1 MTVAATPAK
10 AGPYVCDGVQTDF
23 PFAFRALEA
32 SHIAVYIGDEQVTT
46 GFTVELAET
55 GGTVRFTIAPG
66 SGKSLAILRAT
77 PFDQQTDIQDNQ
89 AFLPEIVETALDKL
103 TMLVQ
108 QLKEEL
114 SRCVKIA
121 VASGEKPESVIAMIL
136 GAKDMALDSA
146 STAAS
151 AAAACSSA
159 QLTIA
164 TIWSEITGNSAS
176 AEAAI
181 EALREAWEA
190 AGSVSAAAEAGKA
203 SVNEASLAAVEYA
216 KGQIQES
223 QEASI
228 GVLSA
233 TTKSRKEEL
242 LALIAETVGAEGT
255 VAAAVAAAQEAKE
268 AAEAET
274 GKIETISAAAQTSI
288 SAAVATADQKR
299 QQAQAAATEA
309 AAQAEQAGDSAA
321 EAYSYIASTLANR
334 NAAEAAKAAAE
345 AAKAD
350 AQAAAGSASEAANAS
365 VTAHDASLNA
375 HPSGFAKLTTT
386 GADAVRMKYGGYGVL
401 LRNDGGSFHLL
412 LTNANDADGVW
423 NSLRPLSIHMD
434 TGKLDSNGVSTYNG
448 IVFSKQLILSGL
460 DSSIL
465 GETVFKDKNDVNV
478 GVLRVWQASDGRKE
492 IGMFINDSMGANG
505 GYISFVANGGIYYSY
520 MSVCNGFDTEIARC
534 DWVKNQISAN
544 ISKSPGYPNYSGAVD
559 LTSAYVSGWTADRT
573 GWLYFKPKY
582 TSVGIWINGALVSRK
597 EDTTFASW
605 FGPIRSGNR
614 IVATSGYT
622 SYDESKAAAAVEI
635 MIFFPNV

>member
-1 MTVAATPAK
+1 MTLQSSVSRVVYQ
-10 AGPYVCDGVQTDF
+10 GDGEQKEF
-23 PFAFRALEA
+23 PIPFRFLKDG
-32 SHIAVYIGDEQVTT
+32 HIAVFHPKGLYASGTDYEVSGESVVFHTAPSGAIAVLRMVPFVQESDYVPNGDVP
-46 GFTVELAET
+46 AET
-55 GGTVRFTIAPG
+55 LER
-66 SGKSLAILRAT
+66 
-77 PFDQQTDIQDNQ
+77 N
-89 AFLPEIVETALDKL
+89 LDYL
-103 TMLVQ
+103 TMQ
-108 QLKEEL
+108 TQEL
-114 SRCVKIA
+114 QEAVGRCVKMPETSEQTA
-121 VASGEKPESVIAMIL
+121 EEWLAAWEKMIL

-365 VTAHDASLNA
+365 VTAHNASLNA
-375 HPSGFAKLTTT
+375 HPNGIAGPAGKLANARKIFGHSFDGSEDVGGWVYSDVGMIIGKTIKINMTDGKFRVYFEEEDNPLGDVGSGEILMYDPATGELHCQLFTGKATIAADGNAVASQTFVNNKLIRSLTTFGYLNCNGVLMQWGLTQMVGQTHSVSFPATYPNDCVSIQTTIHGCDESGDLAVVGIESKTASGF
-386 GADAVRMKYGGYGVL
+386 
-401 LRNDGGSFHLL
+401 
-412 LTNANDADGVW
+412 
-423 NSLRPLSIHMD
+423 
-434 TGKLDSNGVSTYNG
+434 
-448 IVFSKQLILSGL
+448 
-460 DSSIL
+460 
-465 GETVFKDKNDVNV
+465 
-478 GVLRVWQASDGRKE
+478 VLRAPNATLKPSVMWFAT
-492 IGMFINDSMGANG
+492 
-505 GYISFVANGGIYYSY
+505 GY
-520 MSVCNGFDTEIARC
+520 
-534 DWVKNQISAN
+534 
-544 ISKSPGYPNYSGAVD
+544 
-559 LTSAYVSGWTADRT
+559 
-573 GWLYFKPKY
+573 
-582 TSVGIWINGALVSRK
+582 
-597 EDTTFASW
+597 
-605 FGPIRSGNR
+605 
-614 IVATSGYT
+614 
-622 SYDESKAAAAVEI
+622 
-635 MIFFPNV
+635 

>member
-1 MTVAATPAK
+1 MTLQSSVSRVVYQ
-10 AGPYVCDGVQTDF
+10 GDGEQKEF
-23 PFAFRALEA
+23 PIPFRFLKDG
-32 SHIAVYIGDEQVTT
+32 HIAVFHPKGLY
-46 GFTVELAET
+46 AS
-55 GGTVRFTIAPG
+55 GTDYEVSGESVVFHTAP
-66 SGKSLAILRAT
+66 SEAIAILRMV
-77 PFDQQTDIQDNQ
+77 PFVQESDYVPNGDVP
-89 AFLPEIVETALDKL
+89 AETLERNLDYL
-103 TMLVQ
+103 TMQ
-108 QLKEEL
+108 TQEL
-114 SRCVKIA
+114 QEAVGRCVKMPETSEQTA
-121 VASGEKPESVIAMIL
+121 EEWLAAWEKMIL

-365 VTAHDASLNA
+365 VTAHNASLNA

-412 LTNANDADGVW
+412 LTNANDADGSY

-434 TGKLDSNGVSTYNG
+434 TGKFDSNGVSTYNG

-492 IGMFINDSMGANG
+492 IGMFINDSVGANG

-520 MSVCNGFDTEIARC
+520 ISVCNGFDTEIARC
-534 DWVKNQISAN
+534 DWVKNQIAAN

-559 LTSAYVSGWTADRT
+559 LTAAYVSGWTADRT

-582 TSVGIWINGALVSRK
+582 TSVGIWINGVLVGRK

-635 MIFFPNV
+635 MIFFPNA

>member
-10 AGPYVCDGVQTDF
+10 AGPFVCDGVQTDF
-23 PFAFRALEA
+23 PFAFRALDP
-32 SHIAVYIGDEQVTT
+32 SHIAVYIGDAQVTT

-121 VASGEKPESVIAMIL
+121 VAAGEEPESVIAMIL

-350 AQAAAGSASEAANAS
+350 ALAAAGSASEAANAS
-365 VTAHDASLNA
+365 VTAHNASLNA

-434 TGKLDSNGVSTYNG
+434 TGKFDSNGVSLAAGGYVHAKQIRLSSPAIGTPTEIYVKDANNVNAG
-448 IVFSKQLILSGL
+448 CFRVVRTNDGKVEVAMIVYDQSG
-460 DSSIL
+460 
-465 GETVFKDKNDVNV
+465 NNV
-478 GVLRVWQASDGRKE
+478 GSIA
-492 IGMFINDSMGANG
+492 
-505 GYISFVANGGIYYSY
+505 VANHSGTSTSWL
-520 MSVCNGFDTEIARC
+520 SVCNGVDTEIARC
-534 DWVKNQISAN
+534 DWVKNQIAAN
-544 ISKSPGYPNYSGAVD
+544 ISKSPGYPNYAAGIDILSAYTDGGKSYTF
-559 LTSAYVSGWTADRT
+559 TSAGWVYARANMSNKF
-573 GWLYFKPKY
+573 Y
-582 TSVGIWINGALVSRK
+582 INGGTLPVVQSS
-597 EDTTFASW
+597 DASQHGS
-605 FGPIRSGNR
+605 FLPVKSGDV
-614 IVATSGYT
+614 ISGGGAKSMY
-622 SYDESKAAAAVEI
+622 
-635 MIFFPNV
+635 FFPNR

>member
-1 MTVAATPAK
+1 MIENENNKMIFAVGTSPV
-10 AGPYVCDGVQTDF
+10 F
-23 PFAFRALEA
+23 PFPIRFFRKSDL
-32 SHIAVYIGDEQVTT
+32 HCYLRRGDKTVELVQGTD
-46 GFTVELAET
+46 FTVETREDYSNGANVELKTT
-55 GGTVRFTIAPG
+55 GTANLPAGIPTGCTLV
-66 SGKSLAILRAT
+66 ILREL
-77 PFDQQTDIQDNQ
+77 PFFQ
-89 AFLPEIVETALDKL
+89 ETALPNNGKLPSEALERQLDKFAA
-103 TMLVQ
+103 MMQ

-121 VASGEKPESVIAMIL
+121 VAAGEEPESVIAMIL

-309 AAQAEQAGDSAA
+309 AVQAEQAGDSAA

-350 AQAAAGSASEAANAS
+350 ALAAAGSAFAASDAS
-365 VTAHDASLNA
+365 VTAHNASLNA
-375 HPSGFAKLTTT
+375 HPNGIAGPAGKLANARKIFGHSFDGSEDVGGWVYSDVGMIIGKTIKINMTDGKFRVYFEEEDNPLGDVGSGEILTYDPATGELHCQSFTGKATIAADGNAVASQTFVNNKLIRSLTTFGYLNCNGVLMQWGLTQMVGQTHSVSFPATYPGDCVSIQATVYGCDESGDLAVVGIESKTASGF
-386 GADAVRMKYGGYGVL
+386 
-401 LRNDGGSFHLL
+401 
-412 LTNANDADGVW
+412 
-423 NSLRPLSIHMD
+423 
-434 TGKLDSNGVSTYNG
+434 
-448 IVFSKQLILSGL
+448 
-460 DSSIL
+460 
-465 GETVFKDKNDVNV
+465 
-478 GVLRVWQASDGRKE
+478 VLRAPNATLKPSVMWFAT
-492 IGMFINDSMGANG
+492 
-505 GYISFVANGGIYYSY
+505 GY
-520 MSVCNGFDTEIARC
+520 
-534 DWVKNQISAN
+534 
-544 ISKSPGYPNYSGAVD
+544 
-559 LTSAYVSGWTADRT
+559 
-573 GWLYFKPKY
+573 
-582 TSVGIWINGALVSRK
+582 
-597 EDTTFASW
+597 
-605 FGPIRSGNR
+605 
-614 IVATSGYT
+614 
-622 SYDESKAAAAVEI
+622 
-635 MIFFPNV
+635 